1 MPDKELARK
10 EKLRIYRDVFYGSLF
25 QKQKGSAKRVEKVY
39 ETGIYNHLKQIKV
52 WNLSLDDLLHID
64 FANVDEQNK
73 EILYENKNK
82 LVRNYRNTIWDIW
95 QEEFVNKIK
104 RFIEP
109 DDQIIELGC
118 GYGRNLFVLK
128 NNGFKNKMSGYDISN
143 NAIDVAQQIN
153 RKFDMGMDFGVF
165 DYTQKLKMDLKGKT
179 VFTYASLEAV
189 KYGLEKAID
198 NIIEAQPKQV
208 IHFETIPQL
217 LDNNF
222 HKLMVSLN
230 RYRKDYPT
238 KLLNVLQQKNVS
250 ITHLETNDICTGIL
264 NPIMMVR
271 YTL

>member
-1 MPDKELARK
+1 MPDKELTRK
-10 EKLRIYRDVFYGSLF
+10 EKLLIYRDVFYGSLF
-25 QKQKGSAKRVEKVY
+25 QKQNRNAKRVEKAY
-39 ETGIYNHLKQIKV
+39 ETGIYNNLKQMKV
-52 WNLSLDDLLHID
+52 WNLSLYNLLHID
-64 FANVDEQNK
+64 FTNIDEQNK

-109 DDQIIELGC
+109 NDQIVELGC
-118 GYGRNLFVLK
+118 GYGRNLFILK
-128 NNGFKNKMSGYDISN
+128 NNGIKNKMSGYDIST
-143 NAIDVAQQIN
+143 NAIEVAQQIN
-153 RKFDMGMDFGVF
+153 KKFDMGMDFGVF
-165 DYTQKLKMDLKGKT
+165 DHTQKFKMNLKGKT
-179 VFTYASLEAV
+179 VFTYASLEQV

-238 KLLNVLQQKNVS
+238 KLPNILQQKNVS
-250 ITHLETNDICTGIL
+250 ITNLETNDICTGIL

>member
-1 MPDKELARK
+1 ML
-10 EKLRIYRDVFYGSLF
+10 
-25 QKQKGSAKRVEKVY
+25 
-39 ETGIYNHLKQIKV
+39 
-52 WNLSLDDLLHID
+52 
-64 FANVDEQNK
+64 
-73 EILYENKNK
+73 
-82 LVRNYRNTIWDIW
+82 
-95 QEEFVNKIK
+95 
-104 RFIEP
+104 
-109 DDQIIELGC
+109 
-118 GYGRNLFVLK
+118 
-128 NNGFKNKMSGYDISN
+128 GYDIST

-153 RKFDMGMDFGVF
+153 KKFDMGMDFGVF
-165 DYTQKLKMDLKGKT
+165 DYTQKLEMDLKDKT
-179 VFTYASLEAV
+179 IFTYASLEQV

-230 RYRKDYPT
+230 RHRKDYPT
-238 KLLNVLQQKNVS
+238 KLLNILQQKNVS